1 VKRTRTR
8 PENKPRTDRH
18 SVAAVGLLLLPLVA
32 GCGSQAATPSRP
44 AAETTAVSRVA
55 TVTPQYQTLTRKVVQ
70 PGYLRP
76 YEQAPIY
83 TKIAGFVEAVNVD
96 IGDSVKKDQVLLK
109 LWVPEVVEDLKVR
122 EARVRQAEADLVQA
136 GETVRAARATREA
149 SRAKIQETAAGIVK
163 AESDVKRWQE
173 EANRGQKMM
182 KGGTYDQQTLDE
194 MQNQLRSSQAAR
206 DEARARYAS
215 ATATFDESS
224 ARYDKAEADVLV
236 ARARVDVARAEYDQ
250 WKAWLGYAE
259 LKAPFDG
266 VVTLRNVHTGHF
278 LQPSNSGSTSKAA
291 DPLFVLMRSD
301 IMRLTVQVPELDAAL
316 VKEGDPALVH
326 FQALPGREIVG
337 AVTRFS
343 WSLDERARTLRVE
356 VHLKNPSGE
365 LRPGMYGN
373 VTILTKVSNGLTLPP
388 AAILS
393 DILANK
399 DQKYCFVVEDGKAR
413 KTIVDTGVRGDEGV
427 QVLRKQVPGGEWENF
442 SGKEAVVVSNPGALL
457 DGQPVELQTTDKP

>member
-1 VKRTRTR
+1 VKRIQTRNET
-8 PENKPRTDRH
+8 KPWSGRRLFPGIG
-18 SVAAVGLLLLPLVA
+18 VLLVPLVA
-32 GCGSQAATPSRP
+32 GCGSQAAVPRPS
-44 AAETTAVSRVA
+44 AETAPITRVA
-55 TVTPQYQTLTRKVVQ
+55 TVAPRYLTLTRRVVQ

-96 IGDSVKKDQVLLK
+96 IGDHVKKDQILVK

-122 EARVRQAEADLVQA
+122 EARVQQAEADLVQA
-136 GETVRAARATREA
+136 GEAARASKFTREA

-163 AESDVKRWQE
+163 AESDVRRWQE
-173 EANRGQKMM
+173 EVARGLKMM

-194 MQNQLRSSQAAR
+194 MNNQLRSSLAAR
-206 DEARARYAS
+206 DEAKARYAS

-236 ARARVDVARAEYDQ
+236 AKARVAVTRAEYEQ

-291 DPLFVLMRSD
+291 DPLLTLMRSD
-301 IMRLTVQVPELDAAL
+301 IMRCTVQVPELDAVL
-316 VKEGDPALVH
+316 VKDGDKALVH
-326 FQALPGREIVG
+326 FQALPGSEVVG
-337 AVTRFS
+337 TVTRFS
-343 WSLDERARTLRVE
+343 WSLDERTRTLRAE
-356 VHLKNPSGE
+356 VHLKNPTGE
-365 LRPGMYGN
+365 LRPGMYAN
-373 VTILTKVSNGLTLPP
+373 VTILTKVPNVLTLPP

-399 DQKYCFVVEDGKAR
+399 DQSYCFIVEDGKAR
-413 KTIVDTGVRGDEGV
+413 KTLVQTGVRGDEGV
-427 QVLRKQVPGGEWENF
+427 QVLRKQVPGGKLEDF
-442 SGKEAVVVSNPGALL
+442 SGTEAIVVSNPGALL
-457 DGQPVELQTTDKP
+457 DGQDVQIESDKNQ